1 MVCPCESD
9 QTRDRN
15 SLTSDREAGTGGC
28 PSASR
33 HSISKMPHSTAR
45 RNRLLA
51 SAVRLAVSVM
61 VGVCAISVN
70 TAAAAPPNEAHVV
83 DSTVVA
89 ERTYGVHVWSPSM
102 GRPIELT
109 VFRAADP
116 LLPAPTL
123 YLLNGAAGGDGGS
136 SWFDRTDI
144 EEFFADKQVNIVV
157 PVGGAASYY
166 TDWYRDDPVLG
177 RNQWSTFLAHELPP
191 VMDAEFLGNGINSI
205 AGISMAGTS
214 VLQLAIANP
223 GVYSAVASYSGCA
236 STSDPLGR
244 AYVKSV
250 VEMRGGGN
258 TVNMWGPDSDP
269 AWIDNDPYVNAE
281 KLRGTDIYIS
291 SGTGVPGP
299 LDVIDGPDVAGSPT
313 KLVEQ
318 LAVGAF
324 IESATDRCSRQ
335 MQQRLE
341 SLSIPATYRFR
352 DNGTHSWG
360 YWQGDLHDSWP
371 LLASAMGGQ

>member
-1 MVCPCESD
+1 MTVV
-9 QTRDRN
+9 
-15 SLTSDREAGTGGC
+15 G
-28 PSASR
+28 
-33 HSISKMPHSTAR
+33 M
-45 RNRLLA
+45 LA
-51 SAVRLAVSVM
+51 CSVTIAV
-61 VGVCAISVN
+61 
-70 TAAAAPPNEAHVV
+70 AAPSVSAHVV
-83 DSTVVA
+83 DSSEIA
-89 ERTYGVHVWSPSM
+89 DRTYSVQVWSPSM
-102 GRPIELT
+102 DRPIGLT
-109 VFRAADP
+109 VFRAVDP
-116 LLPAPTL
+116 DLPAPTL

-144 EEFFADKQVNIVV
+144 REFFSDKQVNIVV

-177 RNQWSTFLAHELPP
+177 RNMWSTFLARELPP
-191 VMDAEFLGNGINSI
+191 VVDSEFGGNGTNSI

-223 GVYSAVASYSGCA
+223 GVYRGVASYSGCA

-258 TVNMWGPDSDP
+258 TFNMWGPDSDP
-269 AWIDNDPYVNAE
+269 AWTENDAYVNAE
-281 KLRGTDIYIS
+281 KLRGTQIYIS
-291 SGTGVPGP
+291 SGSGLPGP

-318 LAVGAF
+318 LAVGAL
-324 IESATDRCSRQ
+324 IESATDRCSLQ
-335 MQQRLE
+335 MQDRLE
-341 SLSIPATYRFR
+341 SLAIPATYRFR
-352 DNGTHSWG
+352 DTGTHSWG

-371 LLASAMGGQ
+371 LLASAMGV